1 MISSDNQGGLPFK
14 GWKKH
19 YNKANRNFV
28 LTRSYENIK
37 NILLDCSNNR
47 PEIKT
52 VIIDTIYY
60 VIMQEYMDKAKKKGF
75 DKYVEMG
82 LHFWELLNLID
93 TLRED
98 MVVFIMAHSDTT
110 EFNIREFAVPGG
122 KLVKEKIKPQGLSRV
137 VLETN
142 VTYTD
147 GKPKFEFLTQHSGDG
162 LAKAP
167 EDMFPDQ
174 LIPNDLNYVRQQM
187 MTYDDGDEEVP
198 APAKAKKAAPKVEP
212 VT

>member
-1 MISSDNQGGLPFK
+1 LK
-14 GWKKH
+14 
-19 YNKANRNFV
+19 
-28 LTRSYENIK
+28 
-37 NILLDCSNNR
+37 DCSDNR

-98 MVVFIMAHSDTT
+98 LVVFIMAHTDTT

-167 EDMFPDQ
+167 EDMFPGQ
-174 LIPNDLNYVRQQM
+174 LIENDLNYVRQQIM
-187 MTYDDGDEEVP
+187 NYDDGEEEVP
-198 APAKAKKAAPKVEP
+198 APVKAKKVVPKKEAEP

>member
-1 MISSDNQGGLPFK
+1 MPFK
-14 GWKKH
+14 GWKKG
-19 YNKANRNFV
+19 YNKNNKNYV
-28 LTRSYENIK
+28 LTRSYA
-37 NILLDCSNNR
+37 NILAILKDCSDNR
-47 PEIKT
+47 PDIKT
-52 VIIDTIYY
+52 VIIDTVYY
-60 VIMQEYMDKAKKKGF
+60 VIMAEFMDKAKKKGF

-82 LHFWELLNLID
+82 LNFWNLLNFID
-93 TLRED
+93 TLRDD
-98 MVVFIMAHSDTT
+98 MVVFIMSHTDTT

-122 KLVKEKIKPQGLSRV
+122 KLVKEKVKPQGLSRV

-167 EDMFPDQ
+167 EDMFPGE
-174 LIPNDLNYVRQQM
+174 LIPNDLNYVRQCIVA
-187 MTYDDGDEEVP
+187 YDDGDEVEP
-198 APAKAKKAAPKVEP
+198 PKAEKPKQAVKKEEP